1 MVKIPTERRYE
12 EYIESYLTSLVDDG
26 LHFTSRIHK
35 TTDGWYDKNLC
46 LVGDDFIQFLK
57 ETQKDTYD
65 TLLKK
70 YGENTDK
77 KNMVEILIEK
87 HRNGPTGMVE
97 LFFDDKKT
105 SFLSVEKSEFG
116 DFVMPSMN
124 VPEF

>member
-12 EYIESYLTSLVDDG
+12 EYIESYLTSIIDDG
-26 LHFTSRIHK
+26 LQFSSRIHK

-70 YGENTDK
+70 YGDNTDSNILKRLDKEIDDIVQLEQK
-77 KNMVEILIEK
+77 KIEILKEYRQSLISEVV
-87 HRNGPTGMVE
+87 TGKIKV
-97 LFFDDKKT
+97 T
-105 SFLSVEKSEFG
+105 
-116 DFVMPSMN
+116 N
-124 VPEF
+124 